1 MAYSGGTSFN
11 APSYTPNIS
20 QYYGQAGLSSSGGMT
35 SPAMQRPVYDAA
47 TINRDVNLS
56 QARAM
61 QGAQSQ
67 VARMRDSLAGRG
79 FGSNSPLGRSMANN
93 TMAQARAGAYQ
104 DETGRRMRAAEANY
118 NGNFQYDQLRQQE
131 LLARLGIAQGLSGQ
145 GLSAWQTQYS
155 TGADLYNQDKN
166 RQNQLQIAQLNTPA
180 GEASAADA
188 RARSLGMVRVSTPW
202 MPGGFWSMRGYGPP
216 NLMTGA

>member
-1 MAYSGGTSFN
+1 
-11 APSYTPNIS
+11 
-20 QYYGQAGLSSSGGMT
+20 
-35 SPAMQRPVYDAA
+35 
-47 TINRDVNLS
+47 
-56 QARAM
+56 M